1 MKKVLCAALL
11 ALLALLPLPV
21 AAQSRIAVGVGPGV
35 TQTDDLSGGARHVQ
49 ASAHLLEVMDGVSLR
64 GEAILQQ
71 GTVSG
76 SPFSCRLAR
85 QQYCTGRSDENRLMG
100 AGVYTRLDLATGG
113 RFTAYLTP
121 VGLGAYH
128 RRTRSSEWEGPTGI
142 CIQDETLASCPSNP
156 EWTQFSATTS
166 RLSLGWNTGGGVEMA
181 VGRGR
186 VFAEVRAHRLLEGG
200 DGMAGALPLTLGVS
214 F

>member
-1 MKKVLCAALL
+1 VKKVLFATAL
-11 ALLALLPLPV
+11 AILPLPL

-49 ASAHLLEVMDGVSLR
+49 ASAHLFELMEGVAVR
-64 GEAILQQ
+64 GEAMLQQ

-76 SPFSCRLAR
+76 SPFSCQQAR
-85 QQYCTGRSDENRLMG
+85 QQYCTGRSDDNRLMG
-100 AGVYTRLDLATGG
+100 VGVYTRLDLASGG
-113 RFTAYLTP
+113 RFNAYVTP
-121 VGLGAYH
+121 IGLGTYH

-142 CIQDETLASCPSNP
+142 CIENDAITSCPSNP
-156 EWTQFSATTS
+156 DWTEFTATTS
-166 RLSLGWNTGGGVEMA
+166 RLSLGWTTGGGVEMA

-186 VFAEVRAHRLLEGG
+186 VFAEVRAHRLLE